1 MRSYNVMAQSSLSSS
16 SLSSSSVEIWFPWNN
31 FSCGWPIVM
40 KFWYDVCNYYR
51 KVGIDFGGYGPYRF
65 SKRGQKGGKW
75 VFFKNHSRM
84 IILHVILVILF
95 ALYSWSNSV
104 NKMCQ
109 RISWDLDRFKVMGVK
124 KGQRPKN
131 QQCFSNR
138 FLITLKVSELLGAK
152 GAKNASL
159 KGFVKFLFF
168 TWFEWFFFSK
178 WRYIQKHTEVLQQ
191 IGVNFYYFNIID
203 SQI

>member
-1 MRSYNVMAQSSLSSS
+1 MWFYSCTYVHTSVYMKTVFKHDVHVLYIFSDFYTTAKFLRSYNVMAQSLSSS
-16 SLSSSSVEIWFPWNN
+16 SLSSSVEIWFPCNN

-51 KVGIDFGGYGPYRF
+51 KVGIDFGGCGPYRF

-75 VFFKNHSRM
+75 VFFKNHCRM

-109 RISWDLDRFKVMGVK
+109 RIWWDLDRFKVMGGSK
-124 KGQRPKN
+124 RGNAQKINFFIFDPILKIL
-131 QQCFSNR
+131 FS
-138 FLITLKVSELLGAK
+138 LE
-152 GAKNASL
+152 SL
-159 KGFVKFLFF
+159 WKFLAVFF
-168 TWFEWFFFSK
+168 K
-178 WRYIQKHTEVLQQ
+178 Q
-191 IGVNFYYFNIID
+191 IFDN
-203 SQI
+203 S